1 MALVPQNLDSSPLA
15 SLVVQFETRGE
26 QFGPCP
32 DFIRTNYTTR
42 GGTISGLNLHGAIH
56 AWGSERCAVRADG
69 VVDHEARL
77 TLELADGALVALCAT
92 GLSSIDEQGYEA
104 FLQAKPPPYVV
115 IAMHCR
121 LNTSAA
127 NYLWLNRLF
136 IVGLGI
142 RHFDRAELE
151 IELFALSP
159 CVPIE

>member
-1 MALVPQNLDSSPLA
+1 MALVPHNLDSSPLA

-26 QFGPCP
+26 EFGPCP
-32 DFIRTNYTTR
+32 DLIRTHYTTR
-42 GGTISGLNLHGAIH
+42 GGTIGGPNLHGTIR

-77 TLELADGALVALCAT
+77 TLQLADGARGALCAT
-92 GLSSIDEQGYEA
+92 GLSAIDEQGYEA
-104 FLQAKPPPYVV
+104 FLQARPPPYVV

-127 NYLWLNRLF
+127 HYLWLNRLF
-136 IVGLGI
+136 IVGRGI
-142 RHFDRAELE
+142 RHFERAELD

-159 CVPIE
+159 CVPTQ